1 MHDSPTST
9 FSPTPTAALEEIV
22 AHAEVCLLDLKNMV
36 TGAEATQGT
45 PAFCR
50 SSEIEGVDGLL
61 GEVTITLRIS
71 AERSVV
77 SATRTI
83 GE

>member
-1 MHDSPTST
+1 MDDSPST
-9 FSPTPTAALEEIV
+9 FLNSQTPAVEEIL
-22 AHAEVCLLDLKNMV
+22 AKAQVCLLDLKNMV

>member
-1 MHDSPTST
+1 MSDSPST
-9 FSPTPTAALEEIV
+9 FLNSQTPVVTEILDK
-22 AHAEVCLLDLKNMV
+22 AQVCLLDLKNMV

-45 PAFCR
+45 PTFCT
-50 SSEIEGVDGLL
+50 SSEIEGVDGLQ
-61 GEVTITLRIS
+61 GEVIITLRIS

-77 SATRTI
+77 TSTRTI